1 MTYRVMEEDYL
12 LGARDVIFIPAETPR
27 QRYEGGESCDYIS
40 FNFLSDTPALPTLM
54 KGGCHSEM
62 ILLISAIDKI
72 QQKPHLKGRA
82 QVAEILGVMLSIL
95 EDYVTAANLSV
106 VTQQIL
112 DYLHAHVR
120 EKVTLKDIG
129 ALTFFSPVYC
139 EAVFCREVGKPIID
153 YFIDLKIQEAQKL
166 ILEDSLSF
174 RDIATTMGFED
185 YNYFSR
191 VFKRRTGISP
201 SIYRRQFRN

>member
-1 MTYRVMEEDYL
+1 
-12 LGARDVIFIPAETPR
+12 
-27 QRYEGGESCDYIS
+27 
-40 FNFLSDTPALPTLM
+40 
-54 KGGCHSEM
+54 M

-112 DYLHAHVR
+112 EYLHAHVR